1 MKIFRILSA
10 FDDKYE
16 CIVYSHNG
24 GKYGGVYVYVVMVML
39 FLGRFDEH
47 FVFRKLCEKGY
58 SPTVSMSEHKIFE
71 MVLFDNLNIIYYFQM
86 FIGHSKIKTCK
97 IEISVYF
104 LIFIFISKFSFRDS
118 YLLMR
123 APLVKNIF

>member
-1 MKIFRILSA
+1 MKIIRILSA

-24 GKYGGVYVYVVMVML
+24 GKYGGVYVFVVIL

-71 MVLFDNLNIIYYFQM
+71 MVLFDNLNII
-86 FIGHSKIKTCK
+86 
-97 IEISVYF
+97 
-104 LIFIFISKFSFRDS
+104 IFKC
-118 YLLMR
+118 L
-123 APLVKNIF
+123 